1 MKAFFLHIHRLIRA
15 RFSRSERRALR
26 EERQERKYQAA
37 LAKRR
42 AAWEARTERTAQPMA
57 RFSRSRVRLR
67 WMRLRFTG
75 FYRRIP
81 VPVLLALYLLPL
93 LGLSYYAGEKV
104 LSGQPPVKTV
114 PKAVSA
120 PDSEESL
127 QQLLKE
133 TTRLVMEKDTVRA
146 RENLAKLQA
155 QVPDH
160 PGLDGL
166 FGAVELTDRNYEEAR
181 RHYERAVARSPR
193 VFVARYNLAEIAFLM
208 KNHAEA
214 EERFLDVL
222 KSAPRN
228 ETILWRL
235 FLSCLA
241 QNKTEEAERHYAK
254 LARNG
259 KTPAWHYATAVRLL
273 RDKRE
278 GDARKMREQARLFYG
293 DDVEGYD
300 ATLRQM
306 GYLP

>member
-1 MKAFFLHIHRLIRA
+1 MNALFQHILRLIRA

-26 EERQERKYQAA
+26 EERQERKYQAD

-42 AAWEARTERTAQPMA
+42 AAWEARAEKIAEPA
-57 RFSRSRVRLR
+57 VRFSPQRVRLR
-67 WMRLRFTG
+67 WLRMRFTG

-81 VPVLLALYLLPL
+81 IPVLLALYLLPL
-93 LGLSYYAGEKV
+93 IGLSYYAGRNV
-104 LSGQPPVKTV
+104 LAGQPQVKTV
-114 PKAVSA
+114 PKAVR
-120 PDSEESL
+120 PLDPEESL
-127 QQLLKE
+127 RELLRE
-133 TTRLVMEKDTVRA
+133 TTQLVMEKDTVRA
-146 RENLAKLQA
+146 RKKLETLQA

-166 FGAVELTDRNYEEAR
+166 FGAVELTEKNYEAAR
-181 RHYERAVARSPR
+181 QHYERAVARSPR

-241 QNKTEEAERHYAK
+241 QDKTEEAERHYAK

-259 KTPAWHYATAVRLL
+259 KTPAWHYATAVRFL
-273 RDKRE
+273 RENRE
-278 GDARKMREQARLFYG
+278 EDARKMREQARLFYG
-293 DDVEGYD
+293 EDTEGYD
-300 ATLRQM
+300 ATMRQL

>member
-1 MKAFFLHIHRLIRA
+1 MNGFFQHLLRLVRA
-15 RFSRSERRALR
+15 RSSRSERRALR

-42 AAWEARTERTAQPMA
+42 AAWEARAAKTAEPA
-57 RFSRSRVRLR
+57 VRFSPFSIRRRWLRMRVG
-67 WMRLRFTG
+67 G

-81 VPVLLALYLLPL
+81 VPVLLAVYLLPL
-93 LGLSYYAGEKV
+93 IGLSYYVGTTV
-104 LSGQPPVKTV
+104 LAGQPQVKTV
-114 PKAVSA
+114 PREVTP
-120 PDSEESL
+120 PDPEESL
-127 QQLLKE
+127 RNLIKE
-133 TTRLVMEKDTVRA
+133 TTQLVIQKDTVRA
-146 RENLAKLQA
+146 RKNLEELQA
-155 QVPDH
+155 RVPDH

-166 FGAVELTDRNYEEAR
+166 FGAVELTEKNYEAAR
-181 RHYERAVARSPR
+181 RHYERAVERSPR

-235 FLSCLA
+235 ILICLA
-241 QNKTEEAERHYAK
+241 QGKTEEADRHYAK
-254 LARNG
+254 LTRNG

-273 RDKRE
+273 RENQVK
-278 GDARKMREQARLFYG
+278 DADKMREQARLFYG